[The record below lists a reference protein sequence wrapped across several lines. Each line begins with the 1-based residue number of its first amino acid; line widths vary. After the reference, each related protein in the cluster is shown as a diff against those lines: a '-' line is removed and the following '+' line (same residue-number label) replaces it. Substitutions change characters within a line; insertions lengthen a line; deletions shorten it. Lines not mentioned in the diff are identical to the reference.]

1 MLLNEQELLRPLYLV
16 PDCSVDVQYDDT
28 FEAPAGV
35 GKKGDKQFVIKV
47 NRKMSMNMWAAS
59 ILYNKVPFDHFMAGL
74 MFHEVA
80 HILYESHSIAPKEQT
95 GLMQYIYNVLLDAQI
110 EYNLSK
116 DYPETAKYIRYVLL
130 GLRRDTDDKVLSK
143 IKGGEQIIK
152 LKDTFFYLVR
162 FGVVL
167 KDSSSD
173 FVNFLVPLLLSAM
186 RNKVQ
191 NVVTASEAVYEYLF
205 AEADSSELQQVMSKL
220 AVGRVS
226 MTQED
231 LDALDSAEEQML
243 VSDLKEALE
252 ELQQQVQTNQ
262 NRKAIGREDRK
273 VLLEEKDDPFYRTT
287 IQKHKAKIMLIRS
300 AFQRKMNEVIDVPAY
315 DGELDMQYQQR
326 AYINSFSGDEE
337 DIYTIP
343 VLADH
348 SIDIVLIRD
357 ISGSTGG
364 IHVEYAEACVMLHA
378 SIQGVFNI
386 RTAHIDFSDDAVTLL
401 EFDAPLREARIHPRV
416 DGGTYI
422 RPAYELALKMNWKGK
437 KKAIHVITDGGIGGK
452 YDDLEAQLN
461 KRGVSIVKW
470 HLGTY
475 AYDKKLRLTSIEK
488 FHYDIANYILK
499 EL

>member
-1 MLLNEQELLRPLYLV
+1 
-16 PDCSVDVQYDDT
+16 
-28 FEAPAGV
+28 
-35 GKKGDKQFVIKV
+35 
-47 NRKMSMNMWAAS
+47 
-59 ILYNKVPFDHFMAGL
+59 
-74 MFHEVA
+74 
-80 HILYESHSIAPKEQT
+80 
-95 GLMQYIYNVLLDAQI
+95 
-110 EYNLSK
+110 
-116 DYPETAKYIRYVLL
+116 
-130 GLRRDTDDKVLSK
+130 
-143 IKGGEQIIK
+143 
-152 LKDTFFYLVR
+152 
-162 FGVVL
+162 
-167 KDSSSD
+167 
-173 FVNFLVPLLLSAM
+173 
-186 RNKVQ
+186 
-191 NVVTASEAVYEYLF
+191 
-205 AEADSSELQQVMSKL
+205 
-220 AVGRVS
+220 
-226 MTQED
+226 
-231 LDALDSAEEQML
+231 
-243 VSDLKEALE
+243 
-252 ELQQQVQTNQ
+252 
-262 NRKAIGREDRK
+262 
-273 VLLEEKDDPFYRTT
+273 
-287 IQKHKAKIMLIRS
+287 
-300 AFQRKMNEVIDVPAY
+300 
-315 DGELDMQYQQR
+315 
-326 AYINSFSGDEE
+326 
-337 DIYTIP
+337 

-386 RTAHIDFSDDAVTLL
+386 RTVHIDFSDDAVTLL

>member
-1 MLLNEQELLRPLYLV
+1 MQLNEQALMRPLYLV
-16 PDCSVDVQYDDT
+16 PECSVDVQYDDT

-35 GKKGDKQFVIKV
+35 AKRGDKQYVIKV
-47 NRKMSMNMWAAS
+47 NRKMSANMFAQS
-59 ILYNKVPFDHFMAGL
+59 ILYKKIPFDWFMAGL

-80 HILYESHSIAPKEQT
+80 HIKYESHSVHPKEET

-116 DYPETAKYIRYVLL
+116 DYPETARYIRYVLL

-143 IKGGEQIIK
+143 IKGGDKIIK

-167 KDSSSD
+167 KGSSPD

-205 AEADSSELQQVMSKL
+205 AEADSNELQQAMARMSI
-220 AVGRVS
+220 GRVAMS
-226 MTQED
+226 END
-231 LDALDSAEEQML
+231 LKALDSAEEQL
-243 VSDLKEALE
+243 IVSDLKEALE
-252 ELQQQVQTNQ
+252 ELTQSVSEKKQ
-262 NRKAIGREDRK
+262 KAIGHTERK
-273 VLLEEKDDPFYRTT
+273 VLLEEKDDPFYRAT
-287 IQKHKAKIMLIRS
+287 IQKHKDKIMLIRG
-300 AFQRKMNEVIDVPAY
+300 AFQRKMNEIIDQSAY

-326 AYINSFSGDEE
+326 AYVNSFSGDEE
-337 DIYTIP
+337 ELYTIP

-348 SIDIVLIRD
+348 SIDLILVRD

-422 RPAYELALKMNWKGK
+422 RPAYELAAKMNWKGK

-452 YDDLEAQLN
+452 YEDLEEDLR
-461 KRGVSIVKW
+461 KRGISIVKW
-470 HLGTY
+470 HLGSY
-475 AYDKKLRLTSIEK
+475 AYDKKLRLTSIDK